1 MKRPNYLIIAD
12 TDEEEF
18 EVNDISQIFNKIKR
32 PQIREIHIHTD
43 TRIREMHIHTDT
55 RSILNTK

>member
-12 TDEEEF
+12 TGEEEF
-18 EVNDISQIFNKIKR
+18 EVNDISQIFNKIKL
-32 PQIREIHIHTD
+32 PQIREIHVHTD